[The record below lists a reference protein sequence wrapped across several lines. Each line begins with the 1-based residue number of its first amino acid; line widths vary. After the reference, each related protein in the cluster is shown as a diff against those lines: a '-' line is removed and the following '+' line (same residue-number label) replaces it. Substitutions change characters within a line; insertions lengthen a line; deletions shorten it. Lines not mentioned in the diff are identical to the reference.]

1 VWKRSRRTNDERPMS
16 GNTARRRHVA
26 AAIVMVLAL
35 GAPHRAAMTQPIR
48 LHPANPHYFQFR
60 GRPTLLVTSG
70 EHYGAVLNPDFD
82 QRTYLQTLSRDGLNY
97 TRIFTGSYFEPQ
109 GAFGIRH
116 NTLAPD
122 GARALTPWA
131 RSGTPG
137 YAGGGNKFD
146 LSQWDTTYFRRLR
159 DFVRLAGEHG
169 VVVEVTLFSSIYGD
183 AQWRINPLNRTNNVN
198 VSDSIPLQRV
208 HTLQNG
214 PLWAHQERMVR
225 KIVRELD
232 EFDNVIYE
240 IQNEPWADNH
250 TLAGPINHYLPKWEE
265 EWRNRV
271 ELATEASLA
280 WQRRV
285 AAVVRE
291 EESTLPKRHLI
302 AQNYGNFR
310 FPLPAVDSAVSILNF
325 HYASPDAV
333 ELNYGWDRVVGLDET
348 GFAGSDDSTYRR
360 QAWRFMLAGGALFDH
375 LDYSFTAERPD
386 GTARNEA
393 PGGGSP
399 ALRRQFGVLKRFVE
413 GFDFVRMRPDRR
425 IVTRAPGAF
434 REALVD
440 PGRAYAIYL
449 DGRLAGDLVLEVPA
463 GRYDATWIDVLTGS
477 PLAQTRVRHTGGRM
491 ALTPPRY
498 AQDVALRVVSVTA
511 RARGTS
517 TP

>member
-1 VWKRSRRTNDERPMS
+1 
-16 GNTARRRHVA
+16 
-26 AAIVMVLAL
+26 
-35 GAPHRAAMTQPIR
+35 
-48 LHPANPHYFQFR
+48 
-60 GRPTLLVTSG
+60 
-70 EHYGAVLNPDFD
+70 
-82 QRTYLQTLSRDGLNY
+82 
-97 TRIFTGSYFEPQ
+97 
-109 GAFGIRH
+109 
-116 NTLAPD
+116 
-122 GARALTPWA
+122 
-131 RSGTPG
+131 
-137 YAGGGNKFD
+137 
-146 LSQWDTTYFRRLR
+146 
-159 DFVRLAGEHG
+159 
-169 VVVEVTLFSSIYGD
+169 
-183 AQWRINPLNRTNNVN
+183 
-198 VSDSIPLQRV
+198 
-208 HTLQNG
+208 
-214 PLWAHQERMVR
+214 MVR

-250 TLAGPINHYLPKWEE
+250 ALAGPINHYLPKWEE

-310 FPLPAVDSAVSILNF
+310 FPLPAVDSVVSILNF

-333 ELNYGWDRVVGLDET
+333 DLNYGWDRVVGLDET

-360 QAWRFMLAGGALFDH
+360 QAWRFVLAGGALFDN
-375 LDYSFTAERPD
+375 LDYSFTAERSD

-399 ALRRQFGVLKRFVE
+399 ALRRQLGVLKRFVE

-425 IVTRAPGAF
+425 IVARAPAAF

-449 DGRLAGDLVLEVPA
+449 DGRLAGELVLELPA
-463 GRYDATWIDVLTGS
+463 GGYDATWIDVLTGS
-477 PLAQTRVRHTGGRM
+477 PLARTRVRHAGGRV

-511 RARGTS
+511 RARGAP